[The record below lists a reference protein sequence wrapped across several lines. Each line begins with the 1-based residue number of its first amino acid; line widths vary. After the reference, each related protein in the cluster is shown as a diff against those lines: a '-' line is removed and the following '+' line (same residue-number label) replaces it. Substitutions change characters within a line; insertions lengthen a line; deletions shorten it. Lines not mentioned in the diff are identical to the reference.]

1 MRARGMERRLG
12 ERKRGRE
19 EIGVETA
26 GGVVVETAG
35 GVVGH
40 GKRL

>member
-1 MRARGMERRLG
+1 MERRLG
-12 ERKRGRE
+12 ECERGRE
-19 EIGVETA
+19 EVGVETA
-26 GGVVVETAG
+26 EGVIVETAG